1 MHLTRVVVKNHSRLA
16 DTDIEVRS
24 HLILVGPN
32 DVGKSSLLR
41 CLDLLLGA
49 NTAQMHNRVTGDDFR
64 EAAQPF
70 IIEATITDLDAD
82 DQAAFPDEPT
92 VDPATNELTLTL
104 SLEATIED
112 SDGTI
117 AINRTA
123 PNSGNERQV
132 SRQQI
137 EQLGWNLLSATA
149 MSREL
154 REDRRSAV
162 QDILQQV
169 DLGAE
174 QASFETLIGQIQD
187 ALTTSAVLDGIR
199 GSLSAQLSKA
209 LPVEVGKDELKFE
222 TGAMADGD
230 VLAGVRLRVERD
242 GKVKDLKEQSD
253 GIRALYA
260 IALYD
265 LVSTSAHMV
274 AVDEPEIH
282 LHPTSQRSLA
292 RLLRDG
298 KNQRLLATHSPDIV
312 SAFPA
317 DSIVS
322 VRPGGISVQPDAG
335 FLSDDEKMVV
345 HWWVR
350 DKLEPLTA
358 NGVIGVEGISDRILI
373 ERISDLTDRNLD
385 RLGISLVET
394 RGSGNMPAIIKLFG
408 PSGFQIP
415 LSILI
420 DEDARRETADVLGV
434 WTQPTSS
441 STECSCPNPTSRAS
455 TSRRLVTKRP
465 GTSSRSPACSQ
476 PTSSEAGRLP
486 DRVEPGPPKM
496 SAGSASGIRCTP
508 PWPSNEPS
516 TAQPLRRSR
525 AGAPSCTRS
534 RSRDHPQRQPETRP
548 RS

>member
-1 MHLTRVVVKNHSRLA
+1 MRLTRVMVKNHSRL
-16 DTDIEVRS
+16 DETDIEIRG

-49 NTAQMHNRVTGDDFR
+49 STAQIYSRTTIDDFR
-64 EAAQPF
+64 DETQPF
-70 IIEATITDLDAD
+70 VIEATITDLGAD
-82 DQAAFPDEPT
+82 DQAAFPDEAT
-92 VDPATNELTLTL
+92 VDPVTNELTLTL
-104 SLEATIED
+104 SFEATIED

-117 AINRTA
+117 AISRTA
-123 PNSGNERQV
+123 PNSGSHRQL
-132 SRQQI
+132 SRLQI
-137 EQLGWNLLSATA
+137 DQLGWNLLGATGI
-149 MSREL
+149 SREL
-154 REDRRSAV
+154 REDRRNAV

-174 QASFETLIGQIQD
+174 QTNFETLITQIQD
-187 ALTTSAVLDGIR
+187 ALTTSPVLDGIR
-199 GSLSAQLSKA
+199 GNLSAQLSKA
-209 LPVEVGKDELKFE
+209 LPVSVDKDELKFE
-222 TGAMADGD
+222 TDAMADGD
-230 VLAGVRLRVERD
+230 VLAGVRLRLERD
-242 GKVKDLKEQSD
+242 GKAKDLTEQSD
-253 GIRALYA
+253 GLRALYA

-265 LVSTSAHMV
+265 LVSTSANMV

-298 KNQRLLATHSPDIV
+298 KNQKLLATHSPDIV

-322 VRPGGISVQPDAG
+322 VRPGGVVVQPDAG

-358 NGVIGVEGISDRILI
+358 NGVIGAEGISDRILI
-373 ERISDLTDRNLD
+373 ERIADLTERNLD

-408 PSGFQIP
+408 LSGFQVP

-420 DEDARRETADVLGV
+420 DEDARAETAGVLGV
-434 WTQPTSS
+434 APANVEQHGVYVSQPDLEGEYIAAIGHEETWDILEKSGLF
-441 STECSCPNPTSRAS
+441 TAHKLKSCPATGPAGTRTAEDVRGFCLKNKVHAAMAVERVLDRA
-455 TSRRLVTKRP
+455 
-465 GTSSRSPACSQ
+465 
-476 PTSSEAGRLP
+476 
-486 DRVEPGPPKM
+486 
-496 SAGSASGIRCTP
+496 
-508 PWPSNEPS
+508 
-516 TAQPLRRSR
+516 TAQKITSVCAVLDEIAKP
-525 AGAPSCTRS
+525 
-534 RSRDHPQRQPETRP
+534 
-548 RS
+548 

>member
-1 MHLTRVVVKNHSRLA
+1 MHLTRVVIKNHRRLA
-16 DTDIEVRS
+16 QTDIEVRG

-49 NTAQMHNRVTGDDFR
+49 NTAQMYSRVTVDDFR
-64 EAAQPF
+64 DEAQPF
-70 IIEATITDLDAD
+70 TIEATVTDLDAD
-82 DQAAFPDEPT
+82 DQAAFPDEIT
-92 VDPATNELTLTL
+92 VDPVTNAVTLTL
-104 SLEATIED
+104 SFEATIED

-117 AINRTA
+117 LISRIA
-123 PNSGNERQV
+123 PNSGNQRQL
-132 SRQQI
+132 SRLQI
-137 EQLGWNLLSATA
+137 EQLGWNLLGATA

-169 DLGAE
+169 DLGME
-174 QASFETLIGQIQD
+174 KTNFESLINQIRD
-187 ALTTSAVLDGIR
+187 ALSTSPILGGLR

-209 LPVEVGKDELKFE
+209 LPVDVGKDELKFE
-222 TGAMADGD
+222 TDAMADGD
-230 VLAGVRLRVERD
+230 VLAGVRLRLERD
-242 GKVKDLKEQSD
+242 GKVKDLTEQSD
-253 GIRALYA
+253 GLRALYA

-265 LVSTSAHMV
+265 LVSTSANMV

-298 KNQRLLATHSPDIV
+298 RNQKLLATHSPDIV

-322 VRPGGISVQPDAG
+322 VRPGGIVVQPEAG
-335 FLSDDEKMVV
+335 FLSDDEKLVV

-358 NGVIGVEGISDRILI
+358 NGVIGFEGISDRILI
-373 ERISDLTDRNLD
+373 ERIAELTDRNLD

-408 PSGFQIP
+408 QTGFQIP

-420 DEDARRETADVLGV
+420 DEDARKETADILG
-434 WTQPTSS
+434 
-441 STECSCPNPTSRAS
+441 
-455 TSRRLVTKRP
+455 
-465 GTSSRSPACSQ
+465 
-476 PTSSEAGRLP
+476 
-486 DRVEPGPPKM
+486 VEPGAVEQHGVFVSQPDLEGEYIAALGHNETWEVLEKSGLF
-496 SAGSASGIRCTP
+496 SAHKLKSWPVTGPGGTRTAEDVRAFCLKNKVHAAMAIERTLDRATAAAITSVCAVLDGIAKP
-508 PWPSNEPS
+508 
-516 TAQPLRRSR
+516 
-525 AGAPSCTRS
+525 
-534 RSRDHPQRQPETRP
+534 
-548 RS
+548 

>member
-1 MHLTRVVVKNHSRLA
+1 MHLTRVVIKNHRRLA
-16 DTDIEVRS
+16 DTDIEVRG

-49 NTAQMHNRVTGDDFR
+49 NTAQMYSRVTVEDFR
-64 EAAQPF
+64 DEAQPF
-70 IIEATITDLDAD
+70 IIEATITDLHTH

-92 VDPATNELTLTL
+92 ADPVTNGLTLTV

-112 SDGTI
+112 SNGTI

-123 PNSGNERQV
+123 PNSGNRRQL
-132 SRQQI
+132 SRLQI
-137 EQLGWNLLSATA
+137 EQLGWNLLGATA
-149 MSREL
+149 VSREL

-169 DLGAE
+169 DLGTE
-174 QASFETLIGQIQD
+174 KSNFETLITQIQD
-187 ALTTSAVLDGIR
+187 ALNISPILDGIR
-199 GSLSAQLSKA
+199 GNLSAQLSKA
-209 LPVEVGKDELKFE
+209 LPVDVDKDELKFE
-222 TGAMADGD
+222 TDAMADGD
-230 VLAGVRLRVERD
+230 VLAGVRLRLERD
-242 GKVKDLKEQSD
+242 GRTKDLTEQSD
-253 GIRALYA
+253 GLRALYA

-265 LVSTSAHMV
+265 LVSTSANMV

-298 KNQRLLATHSPDIV
+298 RNQKLLATHSPDIV

-322 VRPGGISVQPDAG
+322 VRPGGVVVQPEAG

-358 NGVIGVEGISDRILI
+358 NGVIGAEGISDRILI
-373 ERISDLTDRNLD
+373 ERVADLLDRNLD

-394 RGSGNMPAIIKLFG
+394 RGSGNMPAILKLFG

-420 DEDARRETADVLGV
+420 DEDARKETADVLGV
-434 WTQPTSS
+434 D
-441 STECSCPNPTSRAS
+441 
-455 TSRRLVTKRP
+455 
-465 GTSSRSPACSQ
+465 PAHVEQHGVFVSQ
-476 PTSSEAGRLP
+476 PDLEGEYIAAIGHEETWDILVESGLFTTHKLKSWPATGPGGTRTAGDVRGFCLKNKVHAAMAIERTLDQAAAAKITSVCAVLDKIAKP
-486 DRVEPGPPKM
+486 
-496 SAGSASGIRCTP
+496 
-508 PWPSNEPS
+508 
-516 TAQPLRRSR
+516 
-525 AGAPSCTRS
+525 
-534 RSRDHPQRQPETRP
+534 
-548 RS
+548 

>member
-1 MHLTRVVVKNHSRLA
+1 MHLTRVVIKNHRRLA
-16 DTDIEVRS
+16 ETDIEVRG

-49 NTAQMHNRVTGDDFR
+49 NTAQMYSRVSVDDFR
-64 EAAQPF
+64 DEAQPL
-70 IIEATITDLDAD
+70 IIEATITGLDAD
-82 DQAAFPDEPT
+82 DQAAFPDETT
-92 VDPATNELTLTL
+92 VDPMTNGLTLTV

-117 AINRTA
+117 AITRTA
-123 PNSGNERQV
+123 PNSGNQRQL
-132 SRQQI
+132 SRLQI
-137 EQLGWNLLSATA
+137 EQLGWNLLGATA

-162 QDILQQV
+162 QDILQQA
-169 DLGAE
+169 DLGTE
-174 QASFETLIGQIQD
+174 KTNFESLITQIQD
-187 ALTTSAVLDGIR
+187 ALNASPVLDGIR

-209 LPVEVGKDELKFE
+209 LPVDVDKDELKFE
-222 TGAMADGD
+222 TDAMADGD
-230 VLAGVRLRVERD
+230 VLAGVRLRLERD
-242 GKVKDLKEQSD
+242 GKVKDLTEQSD
-253 GIRALYA
+253 GLRALYA

-265 LVSTSAHMV
+265 LVSTSANMV

-298 KNQRLLATHSPDIV
+298 RNQKLLATHSPDIV

-322 VRPGGISVQPDAG
+322 VRPGGVLVQPDTG

-358 NGVIGVEGISDRILI
+358 NGVIGAEGISDRILI
-373 ERISDLTDRNLD
+373 ERIADLTDRNLD

-420 DEDARRETADVLGV
+420 DEDARKETADVLGI
-434 WTQPTSS
+434 P
-441 STECSCPNPTSRAS
+441 
-455 TSRRLVTKRP
+455 
-465 GTSSRSPACSQ
+465 PADVEQHGVFVSQ
-476 PTSSEAGRLP
+476 PDLEGEYIAAIGPEETWDVLEKSGLFTGHKLRSWPAAG
-486 DRVEPGPPKM
+486 PG
-496 SAGSASGIRCTP
+496 G
-508 PWPSNEPS
+508 
-516 TAQPLRRSR
+516 
-525 AGAPSCTRS
+525 TRS
-534 RSRDHPQRQPETRP
+534 AENVRAFCLKNKVHAAMAIERALDRATAAKITSVCAVLDGIAKP
-548 RS
+548 

>member
-1 MHLTRVVVKNHSRLA
+1 MHLIRVAIKNHRRLA
-16 DTDIEVRS
+16 DTDIAVRG

-49 NTAQMHNRVTGDDFR
+49 NTAQMYSRVSVDDFR
-64 EAAQPF
+64 DEAQPF
-70 IIEATITDLDAD
+70 IIEATMTDFDAD
-82 DQAAFPDEPT
+82 DQATFPDEIT
-92 VDPATNELTLTL
+92 VDPATSGLTL
-104 SLEATIED
+104 SLSFEATIED

-117 AINRTA
+117 AISRIA
-123 PNSGNERQV
+123 PNSGNQRQL
-132 SRQQI
+132 SRLQI
-137 EQLGWNLLSATA
+137 EQLGWNLLGATA
-149 MSREL
+149 TSRDL

-174 QASFETLIGQIQD
+174 RTNFESLITQIQD
-187 ALTTSAVLDGIR
+187 ALNDSLILDGIR

-209 LPVEVGKDELKFE
+209 LPVDVDKDELKFE
-222 TGAMADGD
+222 TDAMADGD
-230 VLAGVRLRVERD
+230 VLAGVRLRLERD
-242 GKVKDLKEQSD
+242 GKAKDLAEQSD
-253 GIRALYA
+253 GLRALYA

-265 LVSTSAHMV
+265 LVSTSANMV

-298 KNQRLLATHSPDIV
+298 KNQKLLATHSPDIV

-322 VRPGGISVQPDAG
+322 VRPGGVVVQPDAG
-335 FLSDDEKMVV
+335 FLSDDEKMIV

-373 ERISDLTDRNLD
+373 ERIADLTDRNLD

-394 RGSGNMPAIIKLFG
+394 RGSGNMAAIIKLFG
-408 PSGFQIP
+408 PSGFKIP

-420 DEDARRETADVLGV
+420 DEDARKETADVLGV
-434 WTQPTSS
+434 
-441 STECSCPNPTSRAS
+441 E
-455 TSRRLVTKRP
+455 
-465 GTSSRSPACSQ
+465 PADVEQHGAFVSQ
-476 PTSSEAGRLP
+476 PDLEGEYIAAIGHEETWDVLKKSGLFGAHKLKSWPATGPGGTRTASDVHRFCLRNKVHAAMAIERTLDRLSAAKITSVCAVLDEIT
-486 DRVEPGPPKM
+486 K
-496 SAGSASGIRCTP
+496 T
-508 PWPSNEPS
+508 
-516 TAQPLRRSR
+516 
-525 AGAPSCTRS
+525 
-534 RSRDHPQRQPETRP
+534 
-548 RS
+548 

>member
-1 MHLTRVVVKNHSRLA
+1 MRLTRVVIKNHSRLA
-16 DTDIEVRS
+16 ETDIEVRG

-49 NTAQMHNRVTGDDFR
+49 STAQMYSRVSADDFR
-64 EAAQPF
+64 DEGEPF
-70 IIEATITDLDAD
+70 IIETTIADLDAE
-82 DQAAFPDEPT
+82 DQAAFPDEIT
-92 VDPATNELTLTL
+92 VNPVTNEATLTL
-104 SLEATIED
+104 SFQATIED
-112 SDGTI
+112 ADGTI
-117 AINRTA
+117 AINRLA
-123 PNSGNERQV
+123 PNSGHHRQL
-132 SRQQI
+132 SRLQI
-137 EQLGWNLLSATA
+137 EQLGWNLLGATA

-154 REDRRSAV
+154 REDRRSPV

-174 QASFETLIGQIQD
+174 KTNFASLITRIQE
-187 ALTTSAVLDGIR
+187 ALDTSHVLGGLR
-199 GSLSAQLSKA
+199 GRLSAQLSKA
-209 LPVEVGKDELKFE
+209 LPVDVGKDELKFE
-222 TGAMADGD
+222 TDAMADGD
-230 VLAGVRLRVERD
+230 VLAGVRLRLERD
-242 GKVKDLKEQSD
+242 GRVKDLAEQSD
-253 GIRALYA
+253 GLRALYA

-265 LVSTSAHMV
+265 LVSTTANMV

-298 KNQRLLATHSPDIV
+298 LNQKLLATHSPDIV

-322 VRPGGISVQPDAG
+322 VRPGGIVVQPTAG
-335 FLSDDEKMVV
+335 FLSDDEKLVV

-373 ERISDLTDRNLD
+373 ERIAELTDRNLD

-420 DEDARRETADVLGV
+420 DEDARKDTADVLGV
-434 WTQPTSS
+434 KPEDVEQHGVFVSRPDLEGEYIAAIGHRRTWEALEKSHLFTTNKLK
-441 STECSCPNPTSRAS
+441 SCPATGPGGARTPEDVRKFCLKNKVHAAMAIQRTLDRATAAKITSVCAV
-455 TSRRLVTKRP
+455 L
-465 GTSSRSPACSQ
+465 
-476 PTSSEAGRLP
+476 
-486 DRVEPGPPKM
+486 D
-496 SAGSASGIRCTP
+496 GIEKP
-508 PWPSNEPS
+508 
-516 TAQPLRRSR
+516 
-525 AGAPSCTRS
+525 
-534 RSRDHPQRQPETRP
+534 
-548 RS
+548 

>member
-16 DTDIEVRS
+16 DTDIEVRG

-49 NTAQMHNRVTGDDFR
+49 NTAQMYNRITGDDFR
-64 EAAQPF
+64 EADQPF

-117 AINRTA
+117 SINRTA
-123 PNSGNERQV
+123 PNSGNLRQV

-137 EQLGWNLLSATA
+137 EQLGWNLLSATD

-162 QDILQQV
+162 QDVLQQV
-169 DLGAE
+169 DLGTE
-174 QASFETLIGQIQD
+174 QASFETLIDQIQD

-199 GSLSAQLSKA
+199 GDLSAQLSKA
-209 LPVEVGKDELKFE
+209 LPVEVGKDELRFE
-222 TGAMADGD
+222 TDAMADGD
-230 VLAGVRLRVERD
+230 VLAGVRLRVERN
-242 GKVKDLKEQSD
+242 GKVKDLTEQSD

-298 KNQRLLATHSPDIV
+298 KNQKLLATHSPDIV

-322 VRPGGISVQPDAG
+322 VRPGGVIVQPEAG

-373 ERISDLTDRNLD
+373 ERIAGLTDRNLD

-408 PSGFQIP
+408 ASGFQIP

-420 DEDARRETADVLGV
+420 DEDARGETADVLGV
-434 WTQPTSS
+434 DAADVEQHG
-441 STECSCPNPTSRAS
+441 
-455 TSRRLVTKRP
+455 VFV
-465 GTSSRSPACSQ
+465 SQ
-476 PTSSEAGRLP
+476 PDLEGEYIAAIGHEETWDVLEKSGLFTAHKLRSWPATGHGGTRTAEDVRGFCLRNKVHAAMAIERTLDRATAEQITSACAVLQEIAKP
-486 DRVEPGPPKM
+486 
-496 SAGSASGIRCTP
+496 
-508 PWPSNEPS
+508 
-516 TAQPLRRSR
+516 
-525 AGAPSCTRS
+525 
-534 RSRDHPQRQPETRP
+534 
-548 RS
+548 